1 MDSESHSICEYCAPA
16 YAKHGTVFTGTV
28 HVQECCF
35 CGHEH
40 KTGQMMRLDDQV
52 SETGKAVRMRP
63 WWCADKLGIHRQRG
77 MVTV

>member
-1 MDSESHSICEYCAPA
+1 MDSEAHSICEFCVQVFV
-16 YAKHGTVFTGTV
+16 KHGTVFTGTV

-40 KTGQMMRLDDQV
+40 KTGQFMRLDD
-52 SETGKAVRMRP
+52 GPDGVRVRP

-77 MVTV
+77 MVMHA